1 MGYLGGKGLPFFGKR
16 FKGMDI
22 TEDNKKQSQ
31 SIAKNVSF
39 IRACFLFSLKHD
51 AYVELSFAARCHVIY
66 SQSFNIHKQ
75 VGIYGKYLVPLHVA
89 GALQHWAR
97 GHAVFSRI
105 NPFGDR
111 PKF

>member
-1 MGYLGGKGLPFFGKR
+1 MTIMPATGIAMGYFGGKGLPFFGTT

-31 SIAKNVSF
+31 SIAKN
-39 IRACFLFSLKHD
+39 
-51 AYVELSFAARCHVIY
+51 
-66 SQSFNIHKQ
+66 SFNIHKQ

-89 GALQHWAR
+89 GAVQHYVR
-97 GHAVFSRI
+97 GHAIFSRI
-105 NPFGDR
+105 NPFGGR